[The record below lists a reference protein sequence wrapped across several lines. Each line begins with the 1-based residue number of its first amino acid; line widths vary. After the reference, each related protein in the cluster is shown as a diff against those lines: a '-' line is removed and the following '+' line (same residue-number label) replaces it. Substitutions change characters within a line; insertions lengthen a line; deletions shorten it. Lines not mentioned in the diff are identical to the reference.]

1 MLGAVPAPAYNKGVH
16 ESLVSAARKGLPKRA
31 CAGNAGIGVRA
42 FQRWLERGRRAADAH
57 EEGEECL
64 AEDEKYIQLYRDVE
78 RAVALRMAELLD
90 EIDNNDE
97 KVGMWMRKAW
107 LLERAWPDEFGPPAT
122 RVVHEGEVTHRNTLE
137 LPQET
142 QLAMH
147 ELFSQMTKPKELK
160 P

>member
-1 MLGAVPAPAYNKGVH
+1 MPAPAYNKGVH
-16 ESLVSAARKGLPKRA
+16 AALVSGARAGLPKRA
-31 CAGNAGIGVRA
+31 CAGSAGIGVRA

-64 AEDEKYIQLYRDVE
+64 VEDEQYIELYRDVE
-78 RAVALRMAELLD
+78 KAVAQRMAELLE

-122 RVVHEGEVTHRNTLE
+122 RVVHEGEVTQRTVLE
-137 LPQET
+137 LPQEA
-142 QLAMH
+142 QMAMH
-147 ELFSQMTKPKELK
+147 AIFAGIAKPKEL
-160 P
+160 PSGGS